1 MDCTLRIFPLPLAA
15 VAMVSVF
22 ASSQVADHK
31 PAAAR
36 SQLRT
41 VDSADAVLQVSYPQY
56 LVRCEHLD
64 AENPDVWE
72 PENAC
77 AASIPVC
84 DSTGHSGNVLVCLGY
99 PVSGFEGSELQAAAF
114 SVSRLDNLGTAS
126 DCRQRWARPDTTD
139 VHAES
144 IHGVRFEAA
153 KAVEKEASHVADH
166 SMYRTFHKAA
176 CYELDVNISIALDS
190 AFAAEDVPRKLSE
203 AEREKI
209 KAGLME
215 ALRGFRFLK

>member
-1 MDCTLRIFPLPLAA
+1 MDCTLRIFTLPLAA
-15 VAMVSVF
+15 AAMVSVF
-22 ASSQVADHK
+22 AGSQVAAHK

-36 SQLRT
+36 SELRAVT
-41 VDSADAVLQVSYPQY
+41 SADAVLQVSYPKY
-56 LVRCEHLD
+56 LVRCQHLD

-84 DSTGHSGNVLVCLGY
+84 DSSGHSGNVLVCLGY
-99 PVSGFEGSELQAAAF
+99 PVSDFQGSELQAAAL
-114 SVSRLDNLGTAS
+114 SVNRLDNLGTAS
-126 DCRQRWARPDTTD
+126 ECRQRWARPNTTD
-139 VHAES
+139 VHSES
-144 IHGVRFEAA
+144 IHGLKFEVA
-153 KAVEKEASHVADH
+153 KAVETEASHVADH
-166 SMYRTFHKAA
+166 YMYRTFHKAA

-190 AFAAEDVPRKLSE
+190 AFAAEDAPRKLTE
-203 AEREKI
+203 PEREKI